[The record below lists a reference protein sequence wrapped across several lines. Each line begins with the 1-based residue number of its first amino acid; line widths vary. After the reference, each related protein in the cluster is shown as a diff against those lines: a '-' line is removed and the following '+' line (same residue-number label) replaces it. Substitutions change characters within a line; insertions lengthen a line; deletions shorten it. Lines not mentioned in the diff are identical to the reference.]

1 MKQGNTMPGYA
12 LERAE
17 RLLGWESVQALL
29 REAQRPAVA
38 TNEPEQLSF
47 RLYICPQATQSE
59 GPTGPVM
66 RQAGH
71 KPGRK
76 KGGVL

>member
-1 MKQGNTMPGYA
+1 MEARFLKQGNTMPGYA

-29 REAQRPAVA
+29 REAQRSAVA

-47 RLYICPQATQSE
+47 L
-59 GPTGPVM
+59 
-66 RQAGH
+66 
-71 KPGRK
+71 
-76 KGGVL
+76 L